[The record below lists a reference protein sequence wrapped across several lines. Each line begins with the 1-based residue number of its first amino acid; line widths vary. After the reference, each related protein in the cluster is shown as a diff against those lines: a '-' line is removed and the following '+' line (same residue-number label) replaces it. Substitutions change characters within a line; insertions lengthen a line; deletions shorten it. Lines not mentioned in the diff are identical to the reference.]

1 MKIIEDSKIVEELKK
16 DSKEGTELL
25 FNKYYPKLIERGTIN
40 YKNIPIEDIE
50 EIADDTIITAYQD
63 IRKFKFENGKGFKSW
78 IFTIFKNKFID
89 FYRKN
94 KKFNTYNFDESEDS
108 DESEFNDIISTNK
121 EIEKISYDL
130 FYKPEIKEDERKNI
144 IYETFDEFTNEEKE
158 DLWAY
163 FNKKSHKDSALYRN
177 MKEPAYRKRISRL
190 TEQFFL
196 KIGQKLNKDGKIIHE
211 EYKKQNR

>member
-1 MKIIEDSKIVEELKK
+1 MINIEDSKIVEELKK

-25 FNKYYPKLIERGTIN
+25 FNKYYPKLIEHGTIN
-40 YKNIPIEDIE
+40 YKNIPNKDIE
-50 EIADDTIITAYQD
+50 EIAADTIITAYQD
-63 IRKFKFENGKGFKSW
+63 IIKFKFENGMGFYSW

-94 KKFNTYNFDESEDS
+94 KKYKKSNFDESEDS
-108 DESEFNDIISTNK
+108 EDSEFNDIISTNK

-130 FYKPEIKEDERKNI
+130 FCKPEIKEDERKI
-144 IYETFDEFTNEEKE
+144 LIYETMDEFTTEEKE

-163 FNKKSHKDSALYRN
+163 FNKKPHNESAQYRN
-177 MKEPAYRKRISRL
+177 MNEPAYRKRISRL

-211 EYKKQNR
+211 EYKK